1 MSVTKSTNIQ
11 AAWIDTTIHDFLLG
25 IDEPPSSMTHAL
37 VTCLD
42 STFDVAGAVHGSSAS
57 LASLKEH
64 GKRVGKGILI
74 STRRL
79 IAVER
84 EQRVFHGFDE
94 VWFAPKAVLRA
105 KPESLVLVGPER
117 VSAEMTRR
125 AARWMRDSGVSLGL
139 GDGCGMNFCAKLQGI
154 ARYLVESYD
163 ESQSATGKA
172 IA

>member
-1 MSVTKSTNIQ
+1 MSVSKSSHIQ

-42 STFDVAGAVHGSSAS
+42 STFDVAGAANSSAS
-57 LASLKEH
+57 LEMLKEH

-79 IAVER
+79 IATER

-117 VSAEMTRR
+117 VSEEMTRR
-125 AARWMRDSGVSLGL
+125 AARWMRESGVSLGL